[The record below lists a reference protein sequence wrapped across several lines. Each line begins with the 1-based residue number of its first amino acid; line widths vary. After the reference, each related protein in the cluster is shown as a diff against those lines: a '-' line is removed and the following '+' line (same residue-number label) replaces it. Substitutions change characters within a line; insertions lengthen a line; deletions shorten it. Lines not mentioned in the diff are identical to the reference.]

1 MGGDGGGLAG
11 TRGEGS
17 SELTETSETS
27 ETDSN
32 SRFRR
37 AGRLRSWFP
46 TAHGDDSPDAAA
58 GTLRPGFRQDIE
70 GLRAIAVLGVI
81 LFHAGV
87 RRVDGGF
94 VGVDVFF
101 VISGFLITG
110 ILVREV
116 TGTGK
121 IGLRRFYGARARRL
135 LPASATVGVFI
146 AISTALLVGPLQAR
160 GIYLDGIASALYVS
174 NYRFA
179 LEGIDYLGATK
190 PPSPYEHYWSL
201 GVEEQFYLIWPALI
215 IGTAWLIRRRASRR
229 TGSPAHPAKT
239 PYIVVL
245 GLVAAVSFALSL
257 IATRAL
263 PPFAFFSLP
272 TRAWELAA
280 GGLVALTVDQWRR
293 LPALAAAVAGWA
305 GLLLIL
311 LAFFQLNRATPYPG
325 TAGLLP
331 VLGTALVIG
340 AGCAAPAL
348 GCGPLLALPPMRAI
362 GRLSYAWYLTHWPVL
377 LALYMV
383 PTFLVHPQWLA
394 PALIVI
400 SGGLAWLLMRV
411 IENPFRFRP
420 RWRRSPGL
428 SLALGG
434 AVTAM
439 AVGVC
444 AAMLV
449 LLPKP
454 VGHGPAAPALAV
466 KLGPTPTGQDVEPFK
481 SAVHEG
487 FAQVQ
492 TAVAASANLKA
503 VPSNL
508 EPTLYDAQNDV
519 GGGCN
524 LDFLSVDPPECA
536 TGDTA
541 SSTTVALVG
550 DSNAAMWS
558 PALQEIATQR
568 KWRLETMAKS
578 GCPMLQGLPVFNATL
593 REQYRQCDQW
603 RTNIA
608 ARLKAERPRLI
619 VLAVSRQYGKR
630 YDYTSSYDAYDAT
643 WTSKL
648 DEQVRQF
655 RATGAKVLVLGSIPN
670 PQLWVPNCL
679 SLNLDNAT
687 ACSPLRSAAVN
698 KTGIAAEM
706 AAAQSGG
713 GHYADVSDLFC
724 TEEICPAIVG
734 NTLVYRDFNHATN
747 RYIMQL
753 APVLGALADLALVE
767 G

>member
-1 MGGDGGGLAG
+1 M
-11 TRGEGS
+11 
-17 SELTETSETS
+17 TETSEA
-27 ETDSN
+27 DSN
-32 SRFRR
+32 SRVRR
-37 AGRLRSWFP
+37 PGRLRRWFP
-46 TAHGDDSPDAAA
+46 TANADQSPDAAA

-87 RRVDGGF
+87 RQVDGGF

-116 TGTGK
+116 NGTGT

-146 AISTALLVGPLQAR
+146 AITTALLVGPLQAK

-179 LEGIDYLGATK
+179 FEGIDYLGATK

-215 IGTAWLIRRRASRR
+215 IGTAWFVRRRAGRR
-229 TGSPAHPAKT
+229 TDPPAGSTKN
-239 PYIVVL
+239 PYVVVF

-257 IATRAL
+257 IATSAL

-280 GGLVALTVDQWRR
+280 GGLVALTVNQWRR
-293 LPALAAAVAGWA
+293 LPALAAAIAGWA

-311 LAFFQLNRATPYPG
+311 LAFFQLDRATPYPG
-325 TAGLLP
+325 TAALLP

-340 AGCAAPAL
+340 AGSAAPAF

-377 LALYMV
+377 LALYML
-383 PTFLVHPQWLA
+383 PIFLIHPGWLA

-400 SGGLAWLLMRV
+400 SGVLAWLLMRV

-420 RWRRSPGL
+420 RWRRSPGR

-434 AVTAM
+434 AVTAV

-444 AAMLV
+444 VAMLV

-454 VGHGPAAPALAV
+454 VGSGPAAPALAV
-466 KLGPTPTGQDVEPFK
+466 KLGPSPTGQDVGPYK
-481 SAVHEG
+481 AAVQDG

-492 TAVAASANLKA
+492 AAVKASAGLKA

-508 EPTLYDAQNDV
+508 EPTLADAQNDV

-524 LDFLSVDPPECA
+524 LDFLSVTPIECA
-536 TGDTA
+536 TGDTT

-558 PALQEIATQR
+558 PAFQEIAKQR
-568 KWRLETMAKS
+568 KWRLETQAKS
-578 GCPMLQGLPVFNATL
+578 GCPVLLDLPVFNATL
-593 REQYRQCDQW
+593 REQYKQCDQW
-603 RTNIA
+603 RTNVA
-608 ARLKAERPRLI
+608 ARLQAEHPRLI
-619 VLAVSRQYGKR
+619 VLAFSRQYGKR
-630 YDYTSSYDAYDAT
+630 YDYASSYDAYDSI

-648 DEQVRQF
+648 ADQVRQF
-655 RATGAKVLVLGSIPN
+655 RATGADVLVLGSIPN
-670 PQLWVPNCL
+670 PILWVPNCL
-679 SLNLDNAT
+679 SVNLDNAT

-698 KTGIAAEM
+698 RTGIAAET
-706 AAAQSGG
+706 AATQSGG
-713 GHYADVSDLFC
+713 GHYADISDLFC
-724 TEEICPAIVG
+724 TAEICPAIVG

-747 RYIMQL
+747 RYILQL
-753 APVLGALADLALVE
+753 APVIGALADLTLVE
-767 G
+767 R